1 MVRIPKLVLIAASL
15 SVLSAVA
22 GASGLQPPADAPM
35 PDLERFKAEVRK
47 RLDPDRDVLSQ
58 YTFMERRE
66 EIDVTRFGKVK
77 KGPVKV
83 YEVHPSPE
91 SGNTW
96 KRLISVDGKPL
107 SPTEL
112 ESNDRIHREHLAARQ
127 RESPAEKAK
136 RERED
141 AKDVAETRAAIDELF
156 RLYDIRVVGRE
167 QLGGHP
173 VIAVRLDPKP
183 NYRPRT
189 KEGEW
194 MKHMRLRAW
203 IHETDYEVV
212 RAEADV
218 LEDVTVGWGLVGRI
232 HKGATGRFDRT
243 KVNGEVWLPKRAV
256 VNATGRSLVFRTFTI
271 DAVTEWWD
279 FKRFRV
285 ETREQIGRSDLR

>member
-1 MVRIPKLVLIAASL
+1 M
-15 SVLSAVA
+15 
-22 GASGLQPPADAPM
+22 
-35 PDLERFKAEVRK
+35 
-47 RLDPDRDVLSQ
+47 
-58 YTFMERRE
+58 
-66 EIDVTRFGKVK
+66 
-77 KGPVKV
+77 
-83 YEVHPSPE
+83 
-91 SGNTW
+91 
-96 KRLISVDGKPL
+96 
-107 SPTEL
+107 
-112 ESNDRIHREHLAARQ
+112 
-127 RESPAEKAK
+127 
-136 RERED
+136 
-141 AKDVAETRAAIDELF
+141 AETRAAIDELF

-218 LEDVTVGWGLVGRI
+218 LEDMTVGWGAGGPHPQGRY
-232 HKGATGRFDRT
+232 RT
-243 KVNGEVWLPKRAV
+243 LRSHEGQRRGVAPQTRV

-279 FKRFRV
+279 FKNGSAV
-285 ETREQIGRSDLR
+285 ETREQIGRSDQR